1 MLSIQ
6 HVLVL
11 ICRIRNNFEKDVQL
25 DKNRINILIT
35 DLFKRK
41 KELQK
46 FKKFPSRSTIFGK
59 KWASYSCIYSW
70 NCVAGKS
77 HILSFIFCWKEFCKH
92 INPFSKDVNNL

>member
-41 KELQK
+41 KVLQK

-59 KWASYSCIYSW
+59 NGHLTLAFTLETVSLENLIFCL
-70 NCVAGKS
+70 
-77 HILSFIFCWKEFCKH
+77 LSFCWKEFCKH